1 LAAAQAV
8 LDGKLGAIEG
18 SRALANYAHD
28 IVPNWSADPDF
39 VVFGAIASETDDVL
53 IGETRRYWSARALA
67 ESDLKLQRIT
77 TAVESDVRAACAS
90 IIARFKDSAT
100 YS

>member
-53 IGETRRYWSARALA
+53 IGETRRYWSPRALA
-67 ESDLKLQRIT
+67 ESDELSIAALSQQVPRRLMLQT
-77 TAVESDVRAACAS
+77 VP
-90 IIARFKDSAT
+90 
-100 YS
+100 